1 MLFASLSATPQ
12 TVYTRLEVF
21 DPAKWIVW
29 NLSTHLI
36 DLGPVPTFQWSS
48 MRRSS
53 IASKVVLVVLATS
66 IYRGGIGMTLPSA
79 RKVWLSVQCDDGKCS
94 SLKWTRNH
102 FLLHH
107 HPAVSLVVETRLILL
122 EDLPALLLVQGCPVS
137 WWMFS
142 EPDLL
147 QTVSLFHVSVD
158 FRCVHLFQ
166 ILNVCDQNVSSPDS
180 PRIQDR
186 TAEYSRWNFL
196 TELVKSWQVFGRY
209 RVIFYHRTKWN
220 YWSFEWFAE
229 SPFVRCLPIKQ
240 EILNVSKIAVA
251 LHGIRPPFLIQTWL
265 QQYSRSSLFN
275 PAYRSLSNPNCF
287 WTMKRWRTMI
297 PGKIFTCFP
306 KFHRVVSVNGFWFPR
321 RLQELLEALFCF
333 QRSFC
338 FARIWLNPLSCHILY
353 HDWHIGDCLQ
363 IPSSRTVI
371 WRYQVTKLFCTRYRC
386 ASAFSAR
393 SPCYLGLHADVAVS
407 VLREVRKKL
416 GLPDTTFPRGSET

>member
-1 MLFASLSATPQ
+1 MTVNVVPWNGPEIISCFTITRRWVLWWRPVWFSSKIFPLFSLFRAVPYHGGCSQNLISSRQFHFSMLAWISDASIFSKSSMSATKMSPLQ
-12 TVYTRLEVF
+12 ILHAYKTEPRNIPGETFLPNWWSLDRSLADTGSSSIIERNG
-21 DPAKWIVW
+21 I
-29 NLSTHLI
+29 I
-36 DLGPVPTFQWSS
+36 GPLNGLPN
-48 MRRSS
+48 RRSWG
-53 IASKVVLVVLATS
+53 V
-66 IYRGGIGMTLPSA
+66 
-79 RKVWLSVQCDDGKCS
+79 
-94 SLKWTRNH
+94 
-102 FLLHH
+102 
-107 HPAVSLVVETRLILL
+107 
-122 EDLPALLLVQGCPVS
+122 
-137 WWMFS
+137 
-142 EPDLL
+142 
-147 QTVSLFHVSVD
+147 
-158 FRCVHLFQ
+158 
-166 ILNVCDQNVSSPDS
+166 
-180 PRIQDR
+180 
-186 TAEYSRWNFL
+186 
-196 TELVKSWQVFGRY
+196 
-209 RVIFYHRTKWN
+209 
-220 YWSFEWFAE
+220 
-229 SPFVRCLPIKQ
+229 LPIKQ